1 MITLDA
7 YWMGRDKMYPQ
18 VWTGQVQRSG
28 AETVGRSNMLL
39 AAYFQGTGR
48 ILDRVSSGWRPKV
61 VNDATSNAGKTSNH
75 ITAEAIDVTD
85 HDRAFAAWCVL
96 NPKKL
101 EECGL
106 WMEDPRWCA
115 KFDEKTDATYY
126 WVHLQTVPPNSG
138 KRIYRP
144 SMAAPL
150 APALPGQKPLPFQPK
165 I

>member
-7 YWMGRDKMYPQ
+7 YWMGRHKKYPQ

-28 AETVGRSNMLL
+28 AETVGRCNMLL

-85 HDRAFAAWCVL
+85 PDRAFAAWCML

-106 WMEDPRWCA
+106 WMEDPRW
-115 KFDEKTDATYY
+115 TPT